1 MHWGWSFMCQLWL
14 LFMFS
19 FLSLPFSAE
28 AVLEVSLFSF
38 SRFCPVVSSKAV
50 CGRRLGSVSFL
61 CLLSS
66 LLCFYSSGSVSGR
79 RCGNVSFLSPHFSVL
94 CFFNSCLH
102 WKTWQNVS
110 FLSLLWFFFFSS
122 AGFISAN
129 GIYKWKG
136 TTFFAIFEE
145 LAVDIGRLCR
155 LSHFFLLSW
164 IFIKSCLYFKALQ
177 TASFLFS
184 CIFIK
189 SCLHWKAL
197 QTISFLSALLD
208 FHQKLSA
215 LEGFADCLISF
226 CSLVFSSKAV
236 CIGRLCRL
244 SRFFLLSCIF
254 IKSCLHWKALQTVS
268 FLSSF
273 LYFHQKLSALEGSAE
288 RTRVFLFLS
297 LQCFY

>member
-66 LLCFYSSGSVSGR
+66 LLCFHSSGSVSGR
-79 RCGNVSFLSPHFSVL
+79 RCGNVSFLSPHPSVL
-94 CFFNSCLH
+94 CFSNSCLH
-102 WKTWQNVS
+102 WKTWQSVA
-110 FLSLLWFFFFSS
+110 FLSLLFFFFFSS

-136 TTFFAIFEE
+136 TTFFAIFE
-145 LAVDIGRLCR
+145 V
-155 LSHFFLLSW
+155 
-164 IFIKSCLYFKALQ
+164 
-177 TASFLFS
+177 T
-184 CIFIK
+184 

-197 QTISFLSALLD
+197 QTVSFLSSLLD

-215 LEGFADCLISF
+215 FEGFADHLISF
-226 CSLVFSSKAV
+226 CSPGFSPKAV
-236 CIGRLCRL
+236 CIGRLCKL
-244 SRFFLLSCIF
+244 SHFFLLSCIF
-254 IKSCLHWKALQTVS
+254 IKSCLHWKAQQKGLVSFSFFLSCVFIKIWLWWKSWQTVS
-268 FLSSF
+268 FLHSVLRF
-273 LYFHQKLSALEGSAE
+273 RQKLCMMKCLVEQKGIISC
-288 RTRVFLFLS
+288 LS
-297 LQCFY
+297 FTFFPCFQK